1 MFFKRIDGQR
11 EALGFAIGF
20 TEVEIRRR
28 FLWMQ
33 PLGVQ
38 ESGFGGGKITE
49 RDGGDAE
56 KQERVIIVRM
66 KLQLALE
73 LLARLRIGF
82 LSAEFEDGVAKKAVG
97 IGGLWVNLN
106 GPAKF
111 GNGGVK
117 EKGGGISGG

>member
-1 MFFKRIDGQR
+1 
-11 EALGFAIGF
+11 
-20 TEVEIRRR
+20 
-28 FLWMQ
+28 MQ

-38 ESGFGGGKITE
+38 ERGSGGGKTPE

-66 KLQLALE
+66 KLQPALE

-97 IGGLWVNLN
+97 IGVLWINLN
-106 GPAKF
+106 GLVKF
-111 GNGGVK
+111 GNGGFRK
-117 EKGGGISGG
+117 MADGIGAADEHVQSGEIGRAHV